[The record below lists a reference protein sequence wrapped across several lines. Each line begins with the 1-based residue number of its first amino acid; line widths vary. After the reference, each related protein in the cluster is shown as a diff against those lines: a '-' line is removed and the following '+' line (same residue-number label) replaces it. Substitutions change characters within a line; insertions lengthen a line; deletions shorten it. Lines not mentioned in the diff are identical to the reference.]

1 MVNTAEVL
9 DGGDDAVHG
18 NEDAASHMFSNKRI
32 KVCLDDTNYLL
43 WKQHVV
49 LTIRGLGLE
58 EFIDPDTPKP
68 AKFVDRAGERVV
80 NPAYTRFVKQDSSL
94 ASWLL
99 STVSSDVLPQLVGA
113 ETSAE
118 IWSVISGLYSKMS
131 TTKIMHLHCKL
142 RSMKKGALRMRE
154 YTVKVKEIC
163 DLLALSGNKVAEVEH
178 IATIL
183 NGLPAEFAPF
193 VAVIT
198 ASQVPYTLDG
208 VISVLV
214 DAESRLLDV
223 VEAPIGI
230 NLSQFQS
237 SESHEKNGFVQSTSN
252 QNRGRGYKTG
262 PYRGGRFLGLSSS
275 KKSAQDVFESEPVPV
290 IPDSQP
296 RVTTD
301 SLSHEPMQATQL
313 SDELREPRESSL
325 VTPAASSIDP
335 VISDSMV
342 NSDSVACSSDSI
354 LGSHEEEHATGDI
367 DNTEDS
373 IEIPDV
379 ELDIDPVINDS
390 AATEEGT
397 SAAVIPLVL
406 AHENEASSSIAP
418 SSSVNNEQKP
428 TATCA
433 ENSFLQ
439 LSYQG
444 VVSDGF
450 SIQNLVGSGSFGS
463 VYKGILEESRATTAV
478 KVLNL
483 LNRGASKSFLV
494 ECEALKNIQH
504 RNLVK
509 ILIVISS
516 VDYKGNDF
524 KALIYEFMVNGSLE
538 GWLHVKP

>member
-9 DGGDDAVHG
+9 DGGEDAVHG
-18 NEDAASHMFSNKRI
+18 NEDVASHMFSNKRI

-43 WKQHVV
+43 WKQQVV
-49 LTIRGLGLE
+49 LTIR
-58 EFIDPDTPKP
+58 
-68 AKFVDRAGERVV
+68 
-80 NPAYTRFVKQDSSL
+80 AYTRFVKQDSSL

-99 STVSSDVLPQLVGA
+99 STVSSDVLPQLVGD

-163 DLLALSGNKVAEVEH
+163 DLLAVSGNKVAEVEH

-193 VAVIT
+193 VVVIT

-214 DAESRLLDV
+214 DVESRLLDV

-252 QNRGRGYKTG
+252 QNRGR
-262 PYRGGRFLGLSSS
+262 
-275 KKSAQDVFESEPVPV
+275 
-290 IPDSQP
+290 DSQP

-301 SLSHEPMQATQL
+301 SHSHEPMQATQL
-313 SDELREPRESSL
+313 SDEPREPRESSL

-342 NSDSVACSSDSI
+342 NFDSVACSSDSV

-379 ELDIDPVINDS
+379 ELDIDPVISDS
-390 AATEEGT
+390 AAIEEGT

-418 SSSVNNEQKP
+418 SSSVDNNLMQ
-428 TATCA
+428 
-433 ENSFLQ
+433 
-439 LSYQG
+439 
-444 VVSDGF
+444 
-450 SIQNLVGSGSFGS
+450 
-463 VYKGILEESRATTAV
+463 
-478 KVLNL
+478 
-483 LNRGASKSFLV
+483 
-494 ECEALKNIQH
+494 
-504 RNLVK
+504 
-509 ILIVISS
+509 
-516 VDYKGNDF
+516 
-524 KALIYEFMVNGSLE
+524 
-538 GWLHVKP
+538 